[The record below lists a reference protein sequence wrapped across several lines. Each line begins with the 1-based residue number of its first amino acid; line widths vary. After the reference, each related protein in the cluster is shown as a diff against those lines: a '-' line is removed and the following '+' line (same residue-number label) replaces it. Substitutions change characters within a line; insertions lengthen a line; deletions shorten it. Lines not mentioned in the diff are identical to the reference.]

1 MNRDEMGIRLKK
13 LRGERT
19 QEEVALANDIS
30 ISALAMYE
38 SGKRVPRDEVKIR
51 LANYYKVSINFLFF
65 GQNSHK

>member
-51 LANYYKVSINFLFF
+51 LANYYKVSINSLFF